1 MMDGINFLLKTENK
15 FSRTNNVEGV
25 VVVLEVETL
34 VVSFSLLL
42 RPKPLAT
49 RAAVE
54 GFFSTF
60 SWSVDEAPPVVSF
73 GTLQWR
79 NCQENYKIH
88 QI

>member
-1 MMDGINFLLKTENK
+1 MNFWLRTENK
-15 FSRTNNVEGV
+15 FSKTNSVEGV

-60 SWSVDEAPPVVSF
+60 SWIVDEAPPVVSF
-73 GTLQWR
+73 GTLQ
-79 NCQENYKIH
+79 
-88 QI
+88 